1 MRDSEAAKAG
11 IVQAALDGV
20 ITVDET
26 GTVIDFNDAA
36 ATIFGWSPDEII
48 GRSILDTVI
57 PDHAKPLFA
66 HGITKA
72 LTEGK
77 RPYVGR
83 RTEITAQRRDGT
95 RFPAELSLVD
105 VHTERGRLFTG
116 FIRDISTRL
125 EAERRL
131 RDARDEAQAA
141 SRAKSDFLATISHE
155 IRTPMNGV
163 LGALDLLLED
173 RLDPNQERL
182 AATARDASE
191 ALRVL
196 LDDLLDYSR
205 IEAGKLA
212 ISPTSFSPASL
223 IDTCCAIFTAQAQA
237 KGLTLD
243 CSSEGE
249 IPALISGDESRL
261 RQMLLNLISNAMKFT
276 PQGHVHVLV
285 KRLAGDD
292 GFCILRFEV
301 SDSGIGITPAFRE
314 QIFSKFSQ
322 ADPAN
327 SRRHGGSG
335 LGLAIVKGLV
345 ELMGGSVDFESTPG
359 KGSRF
364 WCDLPFLVT
373 QENSA
378 APSEQDKT
386 DSEFIGKPSS
396 SDLAQAKILVVDD
409 SAANRLVTSE
419 MLRRSGAIVLEA
431 NSGPD
436 ALKQLD
442 AETIDLVLMDIS
454 MPGMDGIE
462 TTETLRKRGHRILP
476 VIALTAQAGTEA
488 KSQFQALG
496 FDAFLP
502 KPIHREALVATVEAL
517 IRGRRLPTLPQ
528 QSPGEETMVEALD
541 QAALNRMGAEV
552 GSDLLQHLIN
562 TFIDEAGQR
571 RSAIAKA
578 AEQRDYDSLQINAHA
593 LKSAASTFGAN
604 RLSAEAAALEHL
616 SRTCDMP
623 AINKAI
629 ALLQKEMDNALP
641 QLQAYRAA

>member
-1 MRDSEAAKAG
+1 M
-11 IVQAALDGV
+11 
-20 ITVDET
+20 
-26 GTVIDFNDAA
+26 
-36 ATIFGWSPDEII
+36 
-48 GRSILDTVI
+48 
-57 PDHAKPLFA
+57 
-66 HGITKA
+66 
-72 LTEGK
+72 
-77 RPYVGR
+77 
-83 RTEITAQRRDGT
+83 
-95 RFPAELSLVD
+95 
-105 VHTERGRLFTG
+105 
-116 FIRDISTRL
+116 
-125 EAERRL
+125 
-131 RDARDEAQAA
+131 
-141 SRAKSDFLATISHE
+141 
-155 IRTPMNGV
+155 
-163 LGALDLLLED
+163 
-173 RLDPNQERL
+173 
-182 AATARDASE
+182 
-191 ALRVL
+191 
-196 LDDLLDYSR
+196 
-205 IEAGKLA
+205 
-212 ISPTSFSPASL
+212 
-223 IDTCCAIFTAQAQA
+223 
-237 KGLTLD
+237 
-243 CSSEGE
+243 
-249 IPALISGDESRL
+249 ISGDESRL

-345 ELMGGSVDFESTPG
+345 ELMGGSVDFESTLG

-373 QENSA
+373 QEN
-378 APSEQDKT
+378 PDTNSEQDKT